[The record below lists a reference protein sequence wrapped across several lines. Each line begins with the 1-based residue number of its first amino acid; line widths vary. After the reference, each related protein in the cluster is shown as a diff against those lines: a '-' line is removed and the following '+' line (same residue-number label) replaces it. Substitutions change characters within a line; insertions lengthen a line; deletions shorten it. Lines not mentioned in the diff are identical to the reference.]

1 MVRVKA
7 MDRGA
12 AESPGAHQLEAS
24 RVSDTTQL
32 LGTGALGTEDKRHEA

>member
-1 MVRVKA
+1 